1 MILEWFFCSTK
12 ICKFANYTHFYT
24 IINKMFITYTIGL
37 LNSIIHYEN
46 TILNNFNV
54 NLCKKLLLYT
64 IILSLE
70 FTQLNY

>member
-1 MILEWFFCSTK
+1 
-12 ICKFANYTHFYT
+12 
-24 IINKMFITYTIGL
+24 MFITYTIGL
-37 LNSIIHYEN
+37 LNSIKHYEN